1 MTDEGNKKK
10 KTASAA
16 APAAPS
22 PSPPAPTEDE
32 KWMDVALVHARN
44 GRPSPN
50 PHVGAV
56 LVKDGELIAAGHHE
70 AAGADHAEIAA
81 IKAAGDKARGAT
93 LYVTL
98 EPCNHHGR
106 TPPCTDAIIAAK
118 IPRVVIGCRDPNPHV
133 EGLGVEKLRAANI
146 EVVLGVREQQCRASI
161 APWTKHITA
170 GLPYLSLKL
179 GLSLDGRIA
188 TRSGASKWVTGPD
201 ARARVHLLRAR
212 NDAVAIGIGTALAD
226 DPRLTVRDAPG
237 QSPLRVVFDTNL
249 RLPPQSRL
257 VATAREVPTLVLCG
271 TDAPQEAEEQLLS
284 LGVEVARTPPST
296 EGRLDVVLA
305 LRLLASRGIVSLMV
319 EGGAELAG
327 SFLAARLVD
336 ELHAFIAP
344 ILLGPRGRAGAVDWA
359 GPDTPQLAP
368 RIASPQ
374 WELVGEDAYVHGS
387 LVYPD

>member
-1 MTDEGNKKK
+1 MSEGRKKK
-10 KTASAA
+10 SAA
-16 APAAPS
+16 AAPPAGAS
-22 PSPPAPTEDE
+22 SPPPPPTDDE
-32 KWMDVALVHARN
+32 KWMDVALVHARS

-56 LVKDGELIAAGHHE
+56 IVKDGELLAAGHHE
-70 AAGADHAEIAA
+70 AAGADHAEVAA
-81 IKAAGDKARGAT
+81 IKAAGNKAKGAT

-106 TPPCTDAIIAAK
+106 TAPCTDAILAAK

-133 EGLGVEKLRAANI
+133 EGLGIEKLRAAGVD
-146 EVVLGVREQQCRASI
+146 VVLGVREQQSRASI
-161 APWTKHITA
+161 APWTKHITV

-212 NDAVAIGIGTALAD
+212 NDAVAIGIGTAVAD

-237 QSPLRVVFDTNL
+237 NSPMRVVFDTNL
-249 RLPPQSRL
+249 RIPPASRL
-257 VATAREVPTLVLCG
+257 VATAREIPTLVLCG
-271 TDAPQEAEEQLLS
+271 TDAPADAEEHLLA
-284 LGVEVARTPPST
+284 LGVEIARTPQST
-296 EGRLDVVLA
+296 EGRLDVLLA
-305 LRLLASRGIVSLMV
+305 LRLLAGRGVVSLMV

-336 ELHAFIAP
+336 ELHAYIAP
-344 ILLGPRGRAGAVDWA
+344 ILLGPRGRPGAVDWA

-368 RIASPQ
+368 RIANPQ
-374 WELVGEDAYVHGS
+374 WELVGEDAYVHGT
-387 LVYPD
+387 LVYPE